1 MIRLERTLLRP
12 HKISGLCSKELN
24 AICIS
29 KWSQVF
35 MDEFKEILFKIIQ
48 QNTQS
53 IK

>member
-12 HKISGLCSKELN
+12 HKILEFCSKELN

-48 QNTQS
+48 QNRQLT
-53 IK
+53 K